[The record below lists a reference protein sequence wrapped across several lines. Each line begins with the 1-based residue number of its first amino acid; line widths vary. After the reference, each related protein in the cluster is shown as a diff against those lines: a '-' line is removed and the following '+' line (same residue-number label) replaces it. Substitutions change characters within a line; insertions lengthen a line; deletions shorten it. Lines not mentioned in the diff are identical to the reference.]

1 MSGDAHLWLTLPTL
15 AAFIALPAAAAWQR
29 RRGSREASAVA
40 EELSSFA
47 SSVRGAERCLPMDE
61 ALHARVIKLRLPDAA
76 SLQLAQELGRGGAS
90 ALADAA
96 QRLALRLK
104 RRVCFERKML
114 ARTAPGLRR
123 GAIAASLPPVLM
135 WVSQAAGAEIP
146 PNAQL
151 ALLMAEAVGCALLWR
166 LARVEI

>member
-1 MSGDAHLWLTLPTL
+1 MSADVQIWLAFPAL

-29 RRGSREASAVA
+29 RRVSHEASAVA
-40 EELSSFA
+40 VELAEFA
-47 SSVRGAERCLPMDE
+47 ASVRQAERLLPIDE
-61 ALHARVIKLRLPDAA
+61 NLHARLIKLRLADAA
-76 SLQLAQELGRGGAS
+76 SFQLAQELERGGAP

-123 GAIAASLPPVLM
+123 AAIAASLPPLLM
-135 WVSQAAGAEIP
+135 WALQVIGVQIPSDSQF
-146 PNAQL
+146 
-151 ALLMAEAVGCALLWR
+151 ALLAAEAAGCALLWR

>member
-1 MSGDAHLWLTLPTL
+1 MSADAHLWLAFPIL

-29 RRGSREASAVA
+29 RRDSREASAVA
-40 EELSSFA
+40 VELANFA
-47 SSVRGAERCLPMDE
+47 AAVRDAARWLPMDE
-61 ALHARVIKLRLPDAA
+61 GLHARVIRLRLTDAA
-76 SLQLAQELGRGGAS
+76 SLQLAQELERGGAP

-123 GAIAASLPPVLM
+123 GAIVASLPPVLL
-135 WVSQAAGAEIP
+135 WVSEFVGVAIP
-146 PNAQL
+146 PAAQL
-151 ALLMAEAVGCALLWR
+151 ALLAVEAVGCAVLWR

>member
-1 MSGDAHLWLTLPTL
+1 MAGDAQLWLAWPAL
-15 AAFIALPAAAAWQR
+15 AAFIALPAAAAWR
-29 RRGSREASAVA
+29 RRRVSREASAVA
-40 EELSSFA
+40 VELSLFA
-47 SSVRGAERCLPMDE
+47 SSVREAARCLPMDE
-61 ALHARVIKLRLPDAA
+61 VLSARIVKLRVADAA
-76 SLQLAQELGRGGAS
+76 SLRLAQELERGDSS

-123 GAIAASLPPVLM
+123 GAIAASLPPLLM
-135 WVSQAAGAEIP
+135 WASQFAGAEIP
-146 PNAQL
+146 VGAQL
-151 ALLMAEAVGCALLWR
+151 GLLAAEAGGCALLWR